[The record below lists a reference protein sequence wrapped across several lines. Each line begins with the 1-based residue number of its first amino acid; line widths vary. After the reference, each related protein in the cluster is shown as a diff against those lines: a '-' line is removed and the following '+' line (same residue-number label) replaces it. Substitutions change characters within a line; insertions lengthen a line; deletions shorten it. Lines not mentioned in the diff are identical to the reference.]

1 MRLGR
6 SARLAIYSIVLC
18 CTHLR
23 TTSAAQ
29 LDAPSSLVATPT
41 SSSQINLTWVDNSSS
56 ENRFAIER
64 SNDPITGFAHVG
76 TVSRNI
82 ASYADLGLTPSTT
95 YYYRVRAIAPGGG
108 LSSYS
113 SVASATTLNLS
124 DSAAP
129 SVPAGLTA
137 TASSCSQVNLS
148 WTAATDTGGSGL
160 AGYKVFRGGV
170 QIATTTSTSYSNT
183 GLSASTPYSFTVAAY
198 DNAGNTSAQS
208 TAASAT
214 TPTCPDTTA
223 PSVPSGL
230 TATASSCSQVNLSWT
245 ASTDTGGSGLAGY
258 KVFRGGVQIATTTS
272 PSYSNTGLSASTPY
286 LFTVAAYDNAGNTS
300 TQSTAAS
307 ATTPACPDTTAPAVP
322 SGLTATASSCT
333 QVNLSWTAST
343 DTGGS

>member
-1 MRLGR
+1 MRLAR

-18 CTHLR
+18 CTYPR

-29 LDAPSSLVATPT
+29 LDAPSSLAATST
-41 SSSQINLTWVDNSSS
+41 ASSQINLTWVDSSAS

-82 ASYADLGLTPSTT
+82 ASYLDLGLTPSTT
-95 YYYRVRAIAPGGG
+95 YYYRVRAIAPGGAV
-108 LSSYS
+108 SSYS
-113 SVASATTLNLS
+113 NVASATTLNLS

-129 SVPAGLTA
+129 SVPSGLTA
-137 TASSCSQVNLS
+137 AVASCSQVDLS
-148 WTAATDTGGSGL
+148 WTASTDTGGSGL
-160 AGYKVFRGGV
+160 AGYKIFRGAV
-170 QIATTTSTSYSNT
+170 QIATTTSPSYSNT

-214 TPTCPDTTA
+214 TPACPDTTA

-230 TATASSCSQVNLSWT
+230 TAAVASCSQVNLSCP
-245 ASTDTGGSGLAGY
+245 ASTPTRRSSLVGY

-286 LFTVAAYDNAGNTS
+286 SFTVAAYDGAGNTS
-300 TQSTAAS
+300 AQSTAAS
-307 ATTPACPDTTAPAVP
+307 ATTPACPDTTAPSVP
-322 SGLTATASSCT
+322 SGLTAA
-333 QVNLSWTAST
+333 
-343 DTGGS
+343 